1 MSFSGGK
8 RWCEGAS
15 VSFLHPFPP
24 APQRPRARHVGC
36 CGEAEFT
43 LRRRCKWTGAGSY
56 LHGRRAATNPDR
68 RSDSPRAFWGRTDSP
83 RALWKAGPAAGGGGT
98 VPGAAR
104 GIRAGSRALP
114 VSGGGVQRADGLLGG
129 LGAEQRAG
137 EAERDRAEEQP
148 LRQVTGPGS
157 GSRRRSP
164 TRPRPGASDRD
175 RPEQAA
181 GPAESR
187 AAREQQPPQAG
198 EKLHLLGPGRRAK
211 SSREKLQA

>member
-15 VSFLHPFPP
+15 VSFLHPFPQ
-24 APQRPRARHVGC
+24 APQRPRARHVGS

-43 LRRRCKWTGAGSY
+43 LRRRCKWTGAGSH

-83 RALWKAGPAAGGGGT
+83 RALWKAGPAAGRGGT

-114 VSGGGVQRADGLLGG
+114 VSGGGVQRADGLPGG

-148 LRQVTGPGS
+148 LRQV
-157 GSRRRSP
+157 
-164 TRPRPGASDRD
+164 
-175 RPEQAA
+175 
-181 GPAESR
+181 PA
-187 AAREQQPPQAG
+187 PWP
-198 EKLHLLGPGRRAK
+198 
-211 SSREKLQA
+211 